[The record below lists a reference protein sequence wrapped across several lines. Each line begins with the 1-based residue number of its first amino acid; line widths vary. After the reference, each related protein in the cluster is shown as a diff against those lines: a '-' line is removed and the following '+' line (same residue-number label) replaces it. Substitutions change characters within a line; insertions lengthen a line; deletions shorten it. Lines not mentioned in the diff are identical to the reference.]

1 MNAKEAREVIFG
13 WGHSITLPSPK
24 VVIVVSSYRLELG
37 RLKYIIHFEK
47 DIRFKRMN
55 SFSKNV
61 VLSIASIG
69 HSMSPLNQ
77 LISPRRESEE
87 L

>member
-24 VVIVVSSYRLELG
+24 AVIVVSSYRLELG
-37 RLKYIIHFEK
+37 RLKYVIHFEK

-55 SFSKNV
+55 SFSKKV
-61 VLSIASIG
+61 VLSVKVLDIQCL
-69 HSMSPLNQ
+69 H
-77 LISPRRESEE
+77 
-87 L
+87 